1 MNDEYHFVQAY
12 VEWDERHYSLLNDL
26 LLELTSNNIKYVI
39 LKNDEG
45 LPFENHSKDVD
56 IVIEPSTYDLES
68 KAFLCKEHDFC
79 HRNAST
85 EWHTVNQ

>member
-39 LKNDEG
+39 LKMMKG
-45 LPFENHSKDVD
+45 YLLRITQKMWILS
-56 IVIEPSTYDLES
+56 
-68 KAFLCKEHDFC
+68 
-79 HRNAST
+79 
-85 EWHTVNQ
+85 

>member
-39 LKNDEG
+39 LKND
-45 LPFENHSKDVD
+45 
-56 IVIEPSTYDLES
+56 
-68 KAFLCKEHDFC
+68 
-79 HRNAST
+79 
-85 EWHTVNQ
+85 

>member
-39 LKNDEG
+39 LKMMKG
-45 LPFENHSKDVD
+45 YLLRITQKMWILSLSQAPM
-56 IVIEPSTYDLES
+56 I
-68 KAFLCKEHDFC
+68 
-79 HRNAST
+79 
-85 EWHTVNQ
+85 